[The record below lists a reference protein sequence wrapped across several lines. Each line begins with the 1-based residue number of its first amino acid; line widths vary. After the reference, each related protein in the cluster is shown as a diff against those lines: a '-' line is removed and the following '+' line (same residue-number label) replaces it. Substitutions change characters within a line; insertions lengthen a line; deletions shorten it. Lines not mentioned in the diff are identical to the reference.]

1 MSGEEKE
8 EEEEEEED
16 GFRFFLRHEKEG
28 DGADDDEYG
37 VDGRTDRRARGKFFF
52 APRPNCKDRG
62 HRSLTFFLPA
72 AKQTGLVEADLS
84 SSFFFIIRGLY
95 SPTKVV

>member
-37 VDGRTDRRARGKFFF
+37 VDGRTRMDERGG
-52 APRPNCKDRG
+52 N
-62 HRSLTFFLPA
+62 
-72 AKQTGLVEADLS
+72 S
-84 SSFFFIIRGLY
+84 SSPQGQIVRIEVTARLPSF
-95 SPTKVV
+95 